1 MFDWELWIRC
11 HEQSRIF
18 LVHDCYIA
26 YNGIHSMS
34 MVNLSCGIHV
44 TLNGECLS
52 SQLKCERKITF
63 RKPTL
68 WLKNH
73 TPKPL
78 LKYGKFPVDWLQ
90 FKWFTRNSSFP
101 QQFFFLP
108 IVQSRY
114 LWLHVLVHVKRVWII
129 FFCWQLEFKQ
139 AKPKLLLQ
147 RCQFSST
154 VFLQLWPS
162 FKSLILTFQTAL
174 RPTPWT
180 C

>member
-1 MFDWELWIRC
+1 VEIIIVTITVVVNCNNSPIARLWTFGTKVSTVSIDQLHTPTKKMKRF
-11 HEQSRIF
+11 HEREEQQVSFCLTGSFEFVVMNNPVLF

-78 LKYGKFPVDWLQ
+78 LKDGKFPVDWLQ
-90 FKWFTRNSSFP
+90 FK
-101 QQFFFLP
+101 
-108 IVQSRY
+108 
-114 LWLHVLVHVKRVWII
+114 
-129 FFCWQLEFKQ
+129 
-139 AKPKLLLQ
+139 
-147 RCQFSST
+147 
-154 VFLQLWPS
+154 
-162 FKSLILTFQTAL
+162 
-174 RPTPWT
+174 
-180 C
+180 